1 MANSK
6 KRLDSNVQGNFFV
19 DATCIN
25 CDTCRQLAPR
35 SFEEVG
41 EFSAVTAQPEGDERL
56 HQAYQALL
64 ACPVGSIGTERSDHM
79 RLKQAMSSFPL
90 LLEAGVFYCGFNS
103 EKSFGANSYFIQHPD
118 GNWLVDSPRYV
129 KHLTDAFESMGGLRY
144 IFLTHEDDVADA
156 ARYAARFGAT
166 RIIHRADAGA
176 MPDAEWIVDG
186 LETVGLAPEFEL
198 IPVPGH
204 TAGSSALLYDRRF
217 LFTGDHLWW
226 DPKTRSLEAPRR
238 LVWRSRAMV
247 QSIEKLLNYRF
258 EWVLAGHGD
267 RIRLSPAEM
276 TEALQDL
283 VRRRSTHV
291 GRSTISFSDG
301 RS

>member
-1 MANSK
+1 MADPK
-6 KRLDSNVQGNFFV
+6 KRLDTNVAGNFFV

-25 CDTCRQLAPR
+25 CDTCRQLAPH

-41 EFSAVTAQPEGDERL
+41 EFSAVTTQPESDERV

-64 ACPVGSIGTERSDHM
+64 ACPVGSIGTDRSDKM
-79 RLKQAMSSFPL
+79 RLKAAMASFPL
-90 LLEAGVFYCGFNS
+90 LLERDVFYCGFNS

-118 GNWLVDSPRYV
+118 GNWLIDSPRYI
-129 KHLTDAFESMGGLRY
+129 KHLVEAFERMGGLGY

-156 ARYAARFGAT
+156 AQYAARFGAK
-166 RIIHRADAGA
+166 RIIHRADAEA

-186 LETVGLAPEFEL
+186 LESIALAPGFDL

-204 TAGSSALLYDRRF
+204 TPGSSALLYDRRF

-226 DPKTRSLEAPRR
+226 DPETRSLDAPTR
-238 LVWRSRAMV
+238 LVWRSRAML
-247 QSIEKLLNYRF
+247 QSIEKLLTYRF

-267 RIRLSPAEM
+267 RIRLSSAEM
-276 TEALQDL
+276 SSALQDL
-283 VRRRSTHV
+283 VRRRSAHAV
-291 GRSTISFSDG
+291 PSTW
-301 RS
+301 